1 MTSFSPFLVVTQWLK
16 INKSSLKNVK
26 IQTILKNSFQ
36 MQKITETSGHPYP
49 HEPVCFDDS
58 SMSGPSSHLC
68 RSMDC
73 QTTATKQSTNKAKPD
88 KCHDIIH

>member
-1 MTSFSPFLVVTQWLK
+1 MLKMRLFLR
-16 INKSSLKNVK
+16 
-26 IQTILKNSFQ
+26 ILFQ